1 MYRSTSLRNASCNPK
16 NDKHRLQRMIDNLL
30 NYCSKFI
37 QLTTLDKEAIELNF
51 RSIKIKRKDYLL
63 KEGMVCDFVAFLN
76 AGVIRHFHIKDGNEI
91 TCDITLY
98 NNFITDFKSL
108 TQNIPTNYYFQIL
121 KDAELFIIKKND
133 LFRLYTENRNIE
145 SFGRIMAEQVAQ
157 RTIDIAMSLSSE
169 KPQERVEKLIK
180 QRPDLV
186 QEVPQR
192 YLANLLGIIPES
204 LSRIRARRK
213 S

>member
-1 MYRSTSLRNASCNPK
+1 VQVCGPLLATQID
-16 NDKHRLQRMIDNLL
+16 DKHRLQGMIDNLL

-37 QLTTLDKEAIELNF
+37 HLTALDKEAMELNF

-76 AGVIRHFHIKDGNEI
+76 SGVIRHFHIKDGNEI
-91 TCDITLY
+91 TCDITLHD
-98 NNFITDFKSL
+98 NFITDFKSL
-108 TQNIPTNYYFQIL
+108 THNIPTNYYFQIL

-133 LFRLYTENRNIE
+133 LYRLYTEYRNIE

-180 QRPDLV
+180 QRPDLI

-192 YLANLLGIIPES
+192 YLANLLGISPES

>member
-1 MYRSTSLRNASCNPK
+1 VQVCGPLLATQID
-16 NDKHRLQRMIDNLL
+16 DKHRLQGMIDNLL

-37 QLTTLDKEAIELNF
+37 HLTALDKEAMELNF

-76 AGVIRHFHIKDGNEI
+76 SGVIRHFHIKDGNEI
-91 TCDITLY
+91 TCDITLHD
-98 NNFITDFKSL
+98 NFITDFKSL
-108 TQNIPTNYYFQIL
+108 THNIPTNYYFQIL
-121 KDAELFIIKKND
+121 KDAELFLIKKSD
-133 LFRLYTENRNIE
+133 LFRLYSDNRNIE

-169 KPQERVEKLIK
+169 KPEERVEKLIK
-180 QRPDLV
+180 QRPDLF

-192 YLANLLGIIPES
+192 YLANLLGISAES

>member
-1 MYRSTSLRNASCNPK
+1 VQVCGPLLATQID
-16 NDKHRLQRMIDNLL
+16 DKHRLQGMIDNLL

-37 QLTTLDKEAIELNF
+37 HLTALDKEAMELNF

-76 AGVIRHFHIKDGNEI
+76 SGVIRHFHIKDGNEI
-91 TCDITLY
+91 TCDITLHD
-98 NNFITDFKSL
+98 NFITDFKSL
-108 TQNIPTNYYFQIL
+108 THSIPTNYYFQIL

-133 LFRLYTENRNIE
+133 LYRLYTEYRNIE

-180 QRPDLV
+180 QRPDLI

-192 YLANLLGIIPES
+192 YLANLLGISPES

>member
-1 MYRSTSLRNASCNPK
+1 MQVCGPLLATQID
-16 NDKHRLQRMIDNLL
+16 DKHRLQGMIDNLL

-37 QLTTLDKEAIELNF
+37 HLTALDKEAMELNF

-76 AGVIRHFHIKDGNEI
+76 SGVIRHFHIKDGNEI
-91 TCDITLY
+91 TCDITLHD
-98 NNFITDFKSL
+98 NFITDFKSL
-108 TQNIPTNYYFQIL
+108 THNIPTNYYFQIL
-121 KDAELFIIKKND
+121 KDAELFLIKKND
-133 LFRLYTENRNIE
+133 LYRLYTENRNIE

-180 QRPDLV
+180 QRPDLI

-192 YLANLLGIIPES
+192 YLANLLGISPES

>member
-1 MYRSTSLRNASCNPK
+1 
-16 NDKHRLQRMIDNLL
+16 MIDNLL
-30 NYCSKFI
+30 NYCSNFI
-37 QLTTLDKEAIELNF
+37 QLTELDKEAIELNF
-51 RSIKIKRKDYLL
+51 KPIKLKRKDFLL
-63 KEGMVCDFVAFLN
+63 KDGMVCDFVAFLN
-76 AGVIRHFHIKDGNEI
+76 SGVIRHYHIKDGNEI
-91 TCDITLY
+91 TCDITLH

-108 TQNIPTNYYFQIL
+108 TQNISTNYYFQIL

-133 LFRLYTENRNIE
+133 LFRLYTEYRNIE

-169 KPQERVEKLIK
+169 KPEERVEKLIK
-180 QRPDLV
+180 QRPDLF

-192 YLANLLGIIPES
+192 YLANLLGISPES
-204 LSRIRARRK
+204 LSRIRARQK

>member
-1 MYRSTSLRNASCNPK
+1 MQALAATLK
-16 NDKHRLQRMIDNLL
+16 DDKDIRKRMIDNLL
-30 NYCSKFI
+30 NYCSNFI
-37 QLTTLDKEAIELNF
+37 QLTELDKEAIELNF
-51 RSIKIKRKDYLL
+51 KPIKLKRKDFLL
-63 KEGMVCDFVAFLN
+63 KEGMVCDFVVFLN
-76 AGVIRHFHIKDGNEI
+76 SGVIRHYHIKDGNEI
-91 TCDITLY
+91 TCDITLH

-133 LFRLYTENRNIE
+133 LFRLYNENRNIE

-169 KPQERVEKLIK
+169 KPEERVEKLIK
-180 QRPDLV
+180 QRPDLF

-192 YLANLLGIIPES
+192 YLANLLGISPES

>member
-1 MYRSTSLRNASCNPK
+1 VQVCGPLLATQID
-16 NDKHRLQRMIDNLL
+16 DKHRLQGMIDNLL

-37 QLTTLDKEAIELNF
+37 HLTALDKEAMELNF

-76 AGVIRHFHIKDGNEI
+76 SGVIRHFHIKDGNEI
-91 TCDITLY
+91 TCDITLHD
-98 NNFITDFKSL
+98 NFITDFKSL
-108 TQNIPTNYYFQIL
+108 THNIPTNYYFQIL
-121 KDAELFIIKKND
+121 KDAELFIIKRND

-180 QRPDLV
+180 QRPDLI

-192 YLANLLGIIPES
+192 YLANLLGISPES

>member
-1 MYRSTSLRNASCNPK
+1 VQVCGPLLATQID
-16 NDKHRLQRMIDNLL
+16 DKHRLQGMIDNLL

-37 QLTTLDKEAIELNF
+37 HLTALDKEAMELNF

-76 AGVIRHFHIKDGNEI
+76 SGVIRHFHIKDGNEI
-91 TCDITLY
+91 TCDITLHD
-98 NNFITDFKSL
+98 NFITDFKSL
-108 TQNIPTNYYFQIL
+108 THNIPTNYYFQIL
-121 KDAELFIIKKND
+121 KDAELFLIKKND
-133 LFRLYTENRNIE
+133 LYRLYTENRNIE

-180 QRPDLV
+180 QRPDLI

-192 YLANLLGIIPES
+192 YLANLLGISPES
-204 LSRIRARRK
+204 LSRIRARRN

>member
-1 MYRSTSLRNASCNPK
+1 VQVCGPLLATQID
-16 NDKHRLQRMIDNLL
+16 DKHRLQGMIDNLL

-37 QLTTLDKEAIELNF
+37 HLTALDKEAMELNF
-51 RSIKIKRKDYLL
+51 RLIKIKRKDYLL

-76 AGVIRHFHIKDGNEI
+76 SGVIRHFHIKDGNEI
-91 TCDITLY
+91 TCDITLHD
-98 NNFITDFKSL
+98 NFITDFKSL
-108 TQNIPTNYYFQIL
+108 THNIPTNYYFQIL

-133 LFRLYTENRNIE
+133 LYRLYTENRNIE

-180 QRPDLV
+180 QRPDLI

-192 YLANLLGIIPES
+192 YLANLLGISPES